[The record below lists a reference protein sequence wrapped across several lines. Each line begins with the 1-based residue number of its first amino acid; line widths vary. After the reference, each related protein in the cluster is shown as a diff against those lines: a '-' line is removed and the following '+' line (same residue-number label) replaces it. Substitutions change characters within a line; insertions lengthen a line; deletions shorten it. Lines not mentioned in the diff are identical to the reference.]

1 MAEYNNSKEQ
11 TTFISTDNNQLEVI
25 MKQNT
30 TFTIEKNKFNKKY
43 AKSVQIR
50 KTYIFFNM
58 KIQYYKDV
66 SSS

>member
-30 TFTIEKNKFNKKY
+30 TFTIEKNKFNNKY

>member
-1 MAEYNNSKEQ
+1 MAEYNSKEQ

-30 TFTIEKNKFNKKY
+30 TFTIEKKFNKKY